1 MQELISRFGG
11 TPALILKLVFLG
23 VINGAA
29 IWAIPALLSTQNW
42 VMLAILILA
51 TAALDFFMLGKRF
64 IPGKYVIIGAI
75 LLLVFQLIPIGYT
88 VGIAFTNY
96 STGHI
101 GTKEEAIVAIQRD
114 SVAETEGAV
123 TYDMLPLYDEGQ
135 NVVLALTEVP
145 LEPVEEIPTE
155 EGGDLGETTDDV
167 QTEFG
172 GGETGTAARSRRPP
186 APRPAFRRSSVPA
199 RCRPTSP
206 RRTRRSRTT

>member
-29 IWAIPALLSTQNW
+29 IWAIPALLATSNW
-42 VMLAILILA
+42 VMLGILLFA
-51 TAALDFFMLGKRF
+51 TLALDFFMLSKRF
-64 IPGKYVIIGAI
+64 VPGKYVIIGAI

-123 TYDMLPLYDEGQ
+123 ELHDDDVAERREGAL
-135 NVVLALTEVP
+135 VECPAASEVGDREPEVIDHGPRLARGRDGR
-145 LEPVEEIPTE
+145 
-155 EGGDLGETTDDV
+155 EGRPSGDLS
-167 QTEFG
+167 
-172 GGETGTAARSRRPP
+172 ARSL
-186 APRPAFRRSSVPA
+186 
-199 RCRPTSP
+199 
-206 RRTRRSRTT
+206 